1 MTDEDFISPA
11 RAAML
16 EGDKAKAVE
25 TANAALAAG
34 MSPDQIMSEGFIA
47 GIRELG
53 ERFDEG
59 EVFLPELM
67 LAAEAMEAAMAV
79 CNADLPEGKSKSRG
93 VIVIGTVEGD
103 VHDIGKAIVAS
114 YMRAAGFEVHD
125 LGRDCPTD
133 NFIAKAK
140 EIDADVVGASALLT
154 ATLRKQQEIAAALKE
169 EGIRDRVKFVVGGAV
184 CTQGWADEIGADA
197 YAKDAGDG
205 IRKIEILLDLVTA

>member
-1 MTDEDFISPA
+1 MAHEDLIKEARESLLTPDKA
-11 RAAML
+11 RAVDA
-16 EGDKAKAVE
+16 
-25 TANAALAAG
+25 ANRALAAG
-34 MSPDQIMSEGFIA
+34 ISPQQIMAEGFIA

-53 ERFDEG
+53 DKFDEG

-67 LAAEAMEAAMAV
+67 MAAEAMEAAMAI
-79 CNADLPEGKSKSRG
+79 CNAALPEGESQSRG
-93 VIVIGTVEGD
+93 TVVIGTVQGD

-133 NFIAKAK
+133 KFVEKAK
-140 EIDADVVGASALLT
+140 EVNADVVGASALLT
-154 ATLRKQQEIAAALKE
+154 STLRKQEEIIQALVE

-184 CTQGWADEIGADA
+184 CTQGWADKIGADA

-205 IRKIEILLDLVTA
+205 IRKIEALLGL